1 MSFCKRRCRQV
12 EVVTAPIAM
21 DLTKMLEDEEVGL
34 LAECAEITD
43 THIRSLFKTK
53 KPIDEPEI
61 TVNTNQLV

>member
-1 MSFCKRRCRQV
+1 M
-12 EVVTAPIAM
+12 TAPIAM